1 MQRKLLLE
9 SKCGDGF
16 SIKVQNTMQEPEGRG
31 FLASHN
37 LRRFCAAG
45 AASALSAHL
54 HPDYDGSQQQ
64 WQRAWPQGEGPGVV
78 GSVVMGWQLD
88 PIICQ
93 VFSSHLMVLRILW
106 LCAPDVSFA
115 SEGTAVSFCP
125 LWLIWAPCS
134 SVCPCRC
141 SRSVQGTGLGC

>member
-1 MQRKLLLE
+1 
-9 SKCGDGF
+9 
-16 SIKVQNTMQEPEGRG
+16 MQEPEGRG

-37 LRRFCAAG
+37 LRRHSSCAAG

-54 HPDYDGSQQQ
+54 HPDYNGSQQQ

-93 VFSSHLMVLRILW
+93 VFSSHSDGPAHPLALR
-106 LCAPDVSFA
+106 
-115 SEGTAVSFCP
+115 T
-125 LWLIWAPCS
+125 
-134 SVCPCRC
+134 
-141 SRSVQGTGLGC
+141 